1 MMPPAQKVTK
11 RFGPVK
17 CARGTHRLLC
27 ASAIF
32 LAAVACNRQDQSTQ
46 LPDGHLLR
54 LVTAARQQGKSTA
67 VASYFDEPRPGQ
79 SSLSG
84 SLQLYSFVTATATP
98 AQQIAITPDEILTW
112 FVFDNATHVAGVRAE
127 SAECAA
133 LRLPA
138 TVEVKE
144 GQLATPLRLGATNIQ
159 DIRVTMQS
167 PDSRITL
174 QSGRQY
180 LLIGEL
186 CPQRVMRLAYGPSSI
201 FYVDSQGQ
209 IKPVVTSGLNEAATS
224 VVGLGTL
231 ERLRAVVASRREPN
245 PSN

>member
-133 LRLPA
+133 LRLPE

-144 GQLATPLRLGATNIQ
+144 GQLATPLRL
-159 DIRVTMQS
+159 
-167 PDSRITL
+167 
-174 QSGRQY
+174 
-180 LLIGEL
+180 LIGEL
-186 CPQRVMRLAYGPSSI
+186 CPQRVIHLAYGAASI